1 VGLAR
6 WHGGRQW
13 GGGWNSAR
21 SPQRALLV
29 LGECTGQRGGGG
41 GSPRWCSNDEAAAVR
56 RRWGAPLAGGVRG
69 EDYSKERRRG
79 RGGARSTGSMATF
92 PRNSGEAGGSPAPT
106 MDEMKRGEH
115 GGCHAALWW
124 RRKEGGEKSWAA
136 VTDAF

>member
-1 VGLAR
+1 VAHLDGVA
-6 WHGGRQW
+6 
-13 GGGWNSAR
+13 
-21 SPQRALLV
+21 
-29 LGECTGQRGGGG
+29 TT
-41 GSPRWCSNDEAAAVR
+41 R
-56 RRWGAPLAGGVRG
+56 RRRFVDSGVLHWLVESVGRT
-69 EDYSKERRRG
+69 YSKERRRG

-92 PRNSGEAGGSPAPT
+92 LRNSGEAGGSPAPT